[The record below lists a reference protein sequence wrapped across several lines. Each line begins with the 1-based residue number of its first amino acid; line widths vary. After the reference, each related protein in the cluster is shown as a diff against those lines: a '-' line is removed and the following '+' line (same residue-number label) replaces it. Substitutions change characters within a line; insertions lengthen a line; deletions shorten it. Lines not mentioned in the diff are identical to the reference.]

1 MVRETT
7 ALHKQATPG
16 TPAQTRFRAGKRWI
30 VGITGASG
38 SIYGI
43 RLIEELLR
51 SGFQVHLVITEAG
64 WRVLKEE
71 LDWET
76 TRRTAALEQ
85 QFGESLKNGTLVF
98 HPNAD
103 IGASIA
109 SGSFRVE
116 GMLIMPCSMGTLAS
130 IANGISNNLMSRAAD
145 VMLKEGRKLL
155 LVPRETPL
163 HAIHL
168 ENMLTLARLGV
179 RIVPAM
185 PAFYYKPQSMEEM
198 VDFLVGK
205 VLDSIGVEHD
215 LYRRWG
221 DEHDGLESPDHP
233 RTN

>member
-1 MVRETT
+1 MMDKESLLLDRS
-7 ALHKQATPG
+7 
-16 TPAQTRFRAGKRWI
+16 RRRRWV

-38 SIYGI
+38 AIYGI
-43 RLIEELLR
+43 RLIEELLKM
-51 SGFQVHLVITEAG
+51 QYEVHLVITEAG

-71 LDWET
+71 LGWEASK
-76 TRRTAALEQ
+76 RTAALERR
-85 QFGESLKNGTLVF
+85 FGEWLKDGSLVF
-98 HPNAD
+98 YPNAD

-109 SGSFRVE
+109 SGSFRVQ

-130 IANGISNNLMSRAAD
+130 IAHGISDDLMTRAAD

-179 RIVPAM
+179 TIVPAM
-185 PAFYYKPQSMEEM
+185 PAFYYKPQSMDEM
-198 VDFLVGK
+198 IDFLVGK
-205 VLDSIGVEHD
+205 VLDNIDVDHD

-221 DEHDGLESPDHP
+221 DEQHDSRTPDH
-233 RTN
+233 RREN

>member
-1 MVRETT
+1 MVET
-7 ALHKQATPG
+7 AAAK
-16 TPAQTRFRAGKRWI
+16 KRRWV

-43 RLIEELLR
+43 RLIEELIR
-51 SGFQVHLVITEAG
+51 ASFTVHLVITEAG

-71 LDWET
+71 LGWET
-76 TRRTAALEQ
+76 SRRQAALEQ
-85 QFGESLKNGTLVF
+85 AFGRQLSDGKLVF

-109 SGSFRVE
+109 SGSFLAE
-116 GMLIMPCSMGTLAS
+116 GMAIVPCSMGSLAS
-130 IANGISNNLMSRAAD
+130 LAHGISDDLLTRAAD

-168 ENMLTLARLGV
+168 ENMLKLSRLGV
-179 RIVPAM
+179 RMIPAM
-185 PAFYYKPQSMEEM
+185 PAFYYKPQSMDEM

-205 VLDSIGVEHD
+205 VLDNMNVEHS

-221 DEHDGLESPDHP
+221 DEQHEQHEH
-233 RTN
+233 

>member
-1 MVRETT
+1 MVAETAKT
-7 ALHKQATPG
+7 AKADWK
-16 TPAQTRFRAGKRWI
+16 KRWV

-43 RLIEELLR
+43 RLIEVLLQM
-51 SGFQVHLVITEAG
+51 GFEIHLVVTEAG

-71 LDWET
+71 LGFEA

-85 QFGESLKNGTLVF
+85 RFGDAIAERRLVF

-109 SGSFRVE
+109 SGSFRVQ
-116 GMLIMPCSMGTLAS
+116 GMVIVPCSMGTLSS
-130 IANGISNNLMSRAAD
+130 ISHGISDDLMTRAAD
-145 VMLKEGRKLL
+145 VMLKENRSLL
-155 LVPRETPL
+155 IVPRETPL

-168 ENMLTLARLGV
+168 ENMLTLSRLGV
-179 RIVPAM
+179 RIIPAM

-198 VDFLVGK
+198 IDFLVGK
-205 VLDSIGVEHD
+205 VLDNMTIDHD

-221 DEHDGLESPDHP
+221 DEQNGHESPDHH
-233 RTN
+233 RKN